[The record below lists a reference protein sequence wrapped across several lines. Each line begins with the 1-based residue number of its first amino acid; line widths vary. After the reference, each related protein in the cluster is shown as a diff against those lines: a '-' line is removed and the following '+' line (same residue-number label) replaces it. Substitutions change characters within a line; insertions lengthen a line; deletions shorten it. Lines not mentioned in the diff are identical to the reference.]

1 MLSSVLKVMA
11 PILLAEHKLNP
22 LLALCQDLNVSLAD
36 EVLRFFYAATARI
49 LALHAGG
56 LDAPGAKT
64 IPRPITDAL
73 KAWPVP
79 KKSEK
84 LLEILSRDAASVAAE
99 LFGLLS
105 PHATTNEIADALATT
120 IGTEQSDLFAVLAE
134 SIETSPADPDLVSP
148 AYRAAEILQA
158 LRFLRAAYPEASAA
172 EIAMN
177 SLTALFASLH
187 AAFVSSER
195 SRLVKAIALVVSTF
209 STDLAPPILQMLLS
223 ESIFCLKEGDV
234 AGPALAIVKWTMNK
248 AADDKKTWPEIDNLL
263 LRLGD
268 AQATVPA
275 GLRESLNAWLSVA
288 LDTWTKS
295 SNMRSGLD
303 AAAVLWPKDLRK
315 LLKQPSVASLASVME
330 LATRSLPTPT
340 QATAL
345 CLQLRDARHSA
356 SQNSKDSET
365 FSTEAFW
372 RLKASFTEEGLTDD
386 GSRAFLDLLAA
397 VNGEVHPTEASCVA
411 ENPAISKDLISRINK
426 DPRAVRAAVVLSIL
440 PGYRSDDHDVRATTY
455 RMLSNMR
462 SELEDM
468 LRSGTLLADAGPALA
483 LLRPPAPRAPWP
495 EDSSDL
501 DHLLDDERWLRKTE
515 NPSAWAKDLCK
526 LLCRVASATEP
537 VFVISCRSLI
547 A

>member
-195 SRLVKAIALVVSTF
+195 SRLVKAIALVVST
-209 STDLAPPILQMLLS
+209 SRQISLL
-223 ESIFCLKEGDV
+223 D
-234 AGPALAIVKWTMNK
+234 
-248 AADDKKTWPEIDNLL
+248 
-263 LRLGD
+263 
-268 AQATVPA
+268 
-275 GLRESLNAWLSVA
+275 
-288 LDTWTKS
+288 
-295 SNMRSGLD
+295 
-303 AAAVLWPKDLRK
+303 
-315 LLKQPSVASLASVME
+315 
-330 LATRSLPTPT
+330 
-340 QATAL
+340 
-345 CLQLRDARHSA
+345 
-356 SQNSKDSET
+356 
-365 FSTEAFW
+365 
-372 RLKASFTEEGLTDD
+372 
-386 GSRAFLDLLAA
+386 
-397 VNGEVHPTEASCVA
+397 
-411 ENPAISKDLISRINK
+411 
-426 DPRAVRAAVVLSIL
+426 
-440 PGYRSDDHDVRATTY
+440 
-455 RMLSNMR
+455 
-462 SELEDM
+462 
-468 LRSGTLLADAGPALA
+468 LADAAQRVNILPQGGRCRRSGPCYCKV
-483 LLRPPAPRAPWP
+483 
-495 EDSSDL
+495 
-501 DHLLDDERWLRKTE
+501 DHEQ
-515 NPSAWAKDLCK
+515 
-526 LLCRVASATEP
+526 
-537 VFVISCRSLI
+537 SCRRQEDLAGDRQPSPATRGCAGDCSGRLEGI
-547 A
+547 V